1 MISSRTAAVAM
12 FGGTMKRTSMGVP
25 RFSERV
31 RDLSRGP
38 AGVVSAC
45 FDFSFFVSV
54 VVTLV
59 AAVVGGLP
67 GGAAGLAGVAG
78 SGFR

>member
-1 MISSRTAAVAM
+1 MISSRAAAVTM

-38 AGVVSAC
+38 AGVVSAS
-45 FDFSFFVSV
+45 FDFSFFVSAVFSFV
-54 VVTLV
+54 VVAV
-59 AAVVGGLP
+59 AGLP
-67 GGAAGLAGVAG
+67 GGAAGFGGAIV
-78 SGFR
+78 SGFI